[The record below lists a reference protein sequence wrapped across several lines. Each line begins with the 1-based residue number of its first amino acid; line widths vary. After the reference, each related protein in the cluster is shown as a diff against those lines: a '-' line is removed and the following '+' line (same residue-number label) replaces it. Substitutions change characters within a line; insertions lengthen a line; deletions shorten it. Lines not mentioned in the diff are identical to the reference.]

1 MQYYNFSFYKSN
13 QRNVHLIKLL
23 ISVDYMKI
31 QCKSQ
36 RIDYFFLNQKR
47 ISNRMKR
54 SLKTISISTAKIPT
68 SRPDMF
74 VVNTAN
80 GVSVDSNENIRI
92 PEQNEASHLA
102 VSLTWQLNADFTP
115 WTLGAKLQGGV
126 RHTVWTDSELGRRQK
141 VDIKETQEAKQSNYR
156 VFGRL
161 CYSYTARTALVK
173 TKFNPS
179 LLTENTKTGIVMEN
193 CSHSTK
199 GFHGPSEWL
208 VVCIKQTIMGKWIK
222 FKPKVNQVQRVRRT
236 ACNISGV
243 VRDSGCPCLEVIN
256 NSVTPLLTPNILG
269 ATLLIK
275 YRTCTWQ
282 ISRVEKRLG
291 NDQHLYHMNKSITT

>member
-1 MQYYNFSFYKSN
+1 
-13 QRNVHLIKLL
+13 VHLIKLL

-102 VSLTWQLNADFTP
+102 VSLT
-115 WTLGAKLQGGV
+115 
-126 RHTVWTDSELGRRQK
+126 
-141 VDIKETQEAKQSNYR
+141 
-156 VFGRL
+156 
-161 CYSYTARTALVK
+161 
-173 TKFNPS
+173 
-179 LLTENTKTGIVMEN
+179 
-193 CSHSTK
+193 
-199 GFHGPSEWL
+199 
-208 VVCIKQTIMGKWIK
+208 
-222 FKPKVNQVQRVRRT
+222 
-236 ACNISGV
+236 
-243 VRDSGCPCLEVIN
+243 
-256 NSVTPLLTPNILG
+256 
-269 ATLLIK
+269 
-275 YRTCTWQ
+275 
-282 ISRVEKRLG
+282 
-291 NDQHLYHMNKSITT
+291 